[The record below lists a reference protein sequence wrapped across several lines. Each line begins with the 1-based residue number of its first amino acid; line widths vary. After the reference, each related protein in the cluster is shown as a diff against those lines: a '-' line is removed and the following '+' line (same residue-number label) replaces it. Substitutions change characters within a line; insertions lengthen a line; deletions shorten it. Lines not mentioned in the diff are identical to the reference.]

1 MVKTCCSNQSKTLI
15 EGRNKLLSWLV
26 NDLLRALKQTKP
38 REFKVVVMPDFFID
52 RFVTYQGDSKQFS
65 AAVAKV
71 AERRGG
77 NIHGIKQMELRG
89 GNAANTAAALA
100 LLGANVYPVITTDA
114 LGLHLLKFYLKPL
127 GVDLSYVKD
136 EGEVGLT
143 TAVEIAEGKER
154 VNIMMGDLGSLSA
167 FGPKSL
173 NEKDFRLLQEADY
186 VCVFNWAATRKR
198 GTELAETAFR
208 CVKEEG
214 KGKTY
219 FDSGDPI
226 PNKESIPKLLK
237 NVLKTRLLDI
247 LSVNE
252 NEAFQY
258 ASHFDKRV
266 GQLRSKLDHYEVAKE
281 CARILAKNLEARVD
295 LHTTAFS
302 GSFTSENEVIVPSL
316 SVKGLRSTGA
326 GDSWNAGNIYG
337 DALKLPDSCRL
348 MLANSVAAY
357 YISSPKAQHPTLPK
371 LIEFCQGRVRD

>member
-1 MVKTCCSNQSKTLI
+1 M
-15 EGRNKLLSWLV
+15 LSWLV
-26 NDLLRALKQTKP
+26 NDLLRALKQAKP

-52 RFVTYQGDSKQFS
+52 RFVTYQGDLKQFS
-65 AAVAKV
+65 AAVIKV
-71 AERRGG
+71 AQRRGG
-77 NIHGIKQMELRG
+77 NIQGVKQMELRG
-89 GNAANTAAALA
+89 GNAANTASALA
-100 LLGANVYPVITTDA
+100 SLGVSVYPVITTDA

-154 VNIMMGDLGSLSA
+154 VNIMLGDLGSLPA
-167 FGPKSL
+167 FGPKNL
-173 NEKDFRLLQEADY
+173 AEKDFRLLQEADY
-186 VCVFNWAATRKR
+186 VCVFNWAATRKH
-198 GTELAETAFR
+198 GTELVETVFR
-208 CVKEEG
+208 WVKEEG

-226 PNKESIPKLLK
+226 PNKENISKLLK
-237 NVLKTRLLDI
+237 NVLKTRLLNV

-258 ASHFDKRV
+258 AGHFDRRV

-281 CARILAKNLEARVD
+281 CARILAKKLTARVD
-295 LHTTAFS
+295 LHTAAFS

-316 SVKGLRSTGA
+316 PVKGLRSTGA

-357 YISSPKAQHPTLPK
+357 YISSPKGEHPTLPK
-371 LIEFCQGRVRD
+371 LIEFCQRMVKD